1 MIPDT
6 PKAAFPRKRKRVDD
20 ADRYREWTPIHTN
33 PSRPATGGPARFVS
47 IRVDSR

>member
-1 MIPDT
+1 MT
-6 PKAAFPRKRKRVDD
+6 TESPKAESARKRKRVDD
-20 ADRYREWTPIHTN
+20 SDRYREWTPIHTN